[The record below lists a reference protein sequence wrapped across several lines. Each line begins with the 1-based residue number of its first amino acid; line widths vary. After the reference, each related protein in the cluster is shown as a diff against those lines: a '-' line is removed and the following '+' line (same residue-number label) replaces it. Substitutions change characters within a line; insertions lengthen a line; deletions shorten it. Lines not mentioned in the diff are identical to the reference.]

1 MLLWTLLFTN
11 AFPTTKEMTTN
22 LLSMHTTMS
31 IKKKDCSEKP
41 KKTINQKITTIF
53 LLQYIQ
59 PHQLEKCF
67 LKKEK
72 KKPHPPTLCFK
83 SFFSLIPKWKDIGY

>member
-31 IKKKDCSEKP
+31 IRKKRLLGKTKKNDQPKNNHNFSPLIHTTTSIRKMFP
-41 KKTINQKITTIF
+41 KKR
-53 LLQYIQ
+53 
-59 PHQLEKCF
+59 
-67 LKKEK
+67 KEK
-72 KKPHPPTLCFK
+72 TPPSYIMFQVI
-83 SFFSLIPKWKDIGY
+83 F